1 MRFYWLIFLMVLRD
15 INSKIPTNYDSFKNA
30 LLCKYV
36 TKSHE
41 NFAQI
46 IILLLKS
53 QKMQTFVLNRNV
65 VEQSTDFLRKKCS
78 RVSLLRGYFFNGND
92 SLKNYPPE
100 KLSWHCV
107 AGIMTLTFSKISQ
120 QISIFLKCR
129 DILFGR
135 LSTYVPKYPA

>member
-1 MRFYWLIFLMVLRD
+1 MRFYWLIFLTVLRD
-15 INSKIPTNYDSFKNA
+15 INSKTPTNYDSFKNA

-78 RVSLLRGYFFNGND
+78 G
-92 SLKNYPPE
+92 E
-100 KLSWHCV
+100 
-107 AGIMTLTFSKISQ
+107 
-120 QISIFLKCR
+120 
-129 DILFGR
+129 
-135 LSTYVPKYPA
+135 LSTFFCIFRFFGKGIIICAIFPSDLVAYLPGNANLKKMYSVLCTDGAGQP